1 MIFKRTPKIHMDNI
15 PAHVAVIMD
24 GNGRWAKKRGLPRAE
39 GHRQGAEV
47 IDRLTDA
54 AIELG
59 IKYVSVYAFSTENW
73 SRPKEEIAALWKLLE
88 LFFHT
93 KIETLDR
100 KGVRIT
106 HSGSRKKLPRSVLSI
121 IEKSVEKTKSN
132 RTITLNLCLNYGGRQ
147 EIVDAVNSWIPSRKK
162 NEPFTAKKLGENL
175 YRPDIPDVDLLIRTS
190 GESRIS
196 NFLLWQSSY
205 AEFIIMDVL
214 WPDFS
219 RNDMF
224 RAIAEYQKRSRR
236 FGGL

>member
-1 MIFKRTPKIHMDNI
+1 MIFTRTPKIDMNNI

-24 GNGRWAKKRGLPRAE
+24 GNGRWAKKRGLSRAE

-59 IKYVSVYAFSTENW
+59 ITYVSVYAFSTENW

-106 HSGSRKKLPRSVLSI
+106 HSGSHRKLPRSVLSI
-121 IEKSVEKTKSN
+121 IEKSVEKTKTN

-147 EIVDAVNSWIPSRKK
+147 EIVDAVNRWIPLRKK
-162 NEPFTAKKLGENL
+162 NELLTAKKLGENL
-175 YRPDIPDVDLLIRTS
+175 YCPDIPDVDLLIRTS

-205 AEFIIMDVL
+205 AEFIVTDVL

-219 RNDMF
+219 RDDMF